1 MVGRARAEEREGFFA
16 SAAASLPTKRIAT
29 APDIAEAV
37 VLLATNPNITGT
49 ILETIG
55 GAHLTA

>member
-1 MVGRARAEEREGFFA
+1 MVGRARRRGARGRLRVGSRFPA
-16 SAAASLPTKRIAT
+16 HQAHRDR
-29 APDIAEAV
+29 PDIAEAV

-49 ILETIG
+49 ILETDG